1 MQTVLVKIRTIMKFY
16 EQKASSFWAF
26 VKLKIALKEMGK
38 RITSSRTFLKI
49 KIFLRKHG
57 YKALVIWIIWNI
69 LKFTVLIKLFDV
81 LFVK

>member
-1 MQTVLVKIRTIMKFY
+1 MKYY
-16 EQKASSFWAF
+16 EQKVASFWAF

-38 RITSSRTFLKI
+38 RIGSSRAFLKI
-49 KIFLRKHG
+49 KGFLKKHG

-69 LKFTVLIKLFDV
+69 LKFTVVVKLIDL